1 MGAPAQGGLW
11 GSVGWGA
18 QPLPPSRPPVPGAG
32 DGRGLQG
39 RCAPERGLICSD
51 SCSDLKAPIPM
62 CPRAPLFQRV
72 HLIVCGLW
80 EHTPQRAC
88 ARRSEGN
95 PGVSSV
101 GSGGGCQLSHP
112 VPLRV
117 LKPRRPTAQR
127 RSAERCKRGGGGWA
141 TRRPPLGAPTRT
153 RRTQDQRGGLSPQ
166 DTQHR
171 ARPRGRRCACPA
183 DNRIRLMRAEPLAR
197 GARAAGSPHPR
208 VLTIWLG
215 RETEAGNPSFPNPK
229 FGLRS

>member
-117 LKPRRPTAQR
+117 LKPRRPTAQ
-127 RSAERCKRGGGGWA
+127 
-141 TRRPPLGAPTRT
+141 
-153 RRTQDQRGGLSPQ
+153 QRGVNGEGGLGDSA
-166 DTQHR
+166 TS
-171 ARPRGRRCACPA
+171 
-183 DNRIRLMRAEPLAR
+183 
-197 GARAAGSPHPR
+197 AGSPHAHPAHAGPERGPVPAGHTAPR
-208 VLTIWLG
+208 AAPGPAVRMPRG
-215 RETEAGNPSFPNPK
+215 
-229 FGLRS
+229 